1 MDMSQFTA
9 PKSSQLNADDL
20 VGGPRT
26 ITVAKVS
33 GTGNAE
39 QPVAISFEG
48 DEGRPYLPCKGMRRI
63 LIAVWGKD
71 ASQYAGRSVTLYRD
85 PKVTW
90 GGMEV
95 GGIRISHA
103 SHIER
108 DMVIALT
115 ETKKSRKPF
124 IVKPLVI
131 EQPKQA
137 EDKVTPGVNTLVAR
151 IDAAA
156 DAAALEE
163 ITGNADVIKQRAW
176 LAKNRPALA
185 TKIDDAVSARL
196 ADFDGAIP
204 SDDDFPGQPS
214 NRDGSERE

>member
-26 ITVAKVS
+26 ITVTKVS
-33 GTGNAE
+33 GTGNTE

-48 DEGRPYLPCKGMRRI
+48 DEGRPYLPCKSMRRI

-71 ASQYAGRSVTLYRD
+71 ASQYVGRAMTLYRD

-95 GGIRISHA
+95 GGLRISHA
-103 SHIER
+103 SNIER
-108 DMVIALT
+108 DTVVALT

-124 IVKPLVI
+124 TVKPLAA
-131 EQPKQA
+131 EAPKPT
-137 EDKVTPGVNTLVAR
+137 EDKVTSGVNALVAR
-151 IDAAA
+151 IDAAT
-156 DAAALEE
+156 DLSVLEA
-163 ITGNADVIKQRAW
+163 ITGDAGVAKQRAW
-176 LAKNRPALA
+176 LAKNRPELA
-185 TKIDDAVSARL
+185 AKVDDAVSARL
-196 ADFDGAIP
+196 ADFDSA
-204 SDDDFPGQPS
+204 DDFPGEPS
-214 NRDGSERE
+214 NPDGTVRA